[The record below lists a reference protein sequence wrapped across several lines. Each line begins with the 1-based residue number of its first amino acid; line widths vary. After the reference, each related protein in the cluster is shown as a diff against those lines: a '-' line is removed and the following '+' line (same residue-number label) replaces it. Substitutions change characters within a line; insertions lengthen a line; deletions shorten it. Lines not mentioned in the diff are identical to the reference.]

1 MGDVLHAL
9 PAVSSLRASF
19 PAAEICWIIDP
30 RWVCLLQGNPAVDR
44 VIPFDRRRMDSIRH
58 TLRELRSQTFDT
70 SFDFQGLIKSAVL
83 PFLARGCRNRWG
95 FHRSVL
101 REPAAAVFYTGPG
114 FRPSSLHV
122 VDRSIEMI
130 RAAGAHTVDLQSPVP
145 EGQAEAALPDEPFI
159 LAAPFAGWASK
170 QWPLEYYAELARLLS
185 PVKLVLN
192 VAPSQIDQLSQ
203 FSAFERHSSS
213 LGGLIHAT
221 RRAAGVV
228 GLDSGPTHL
237 AAALAK
243 PGVAIFGPTDPARN
257 GPYGGSLR
265 VLRQPKAETT
275 YKRGN
280 EIASSMRAIRPEM
293 VYEQLRECCLKTL

>member
-1 MGDVLHAL
+1 
-9 PAVSSLRASF
+9 
-19 PAAEICWIIDP
+19 AAEICWIIDP
-30 RWVCLLQGNPAVDR
+30 RWACLLQDNPAVDR
-44 VIPFDRRRMDSIRH
+44 IIPFDRRRMDSIRH

-83 PFLARGCRNRWG
+83 PFLAKGCRNRWG

-101 REPAAAVFYTGPG
+101 REPAAAMFYAGPG

-145 EGQAEAALPDEPFI
+145 EGQAEGTLPDEPFI

-170 QWPLEYYAELARLLS
+170 QWPLEYYSELARLLS

-192 VAPSQIDQLSQ
+192 VAPSQIEQLKE